1 MGLPS
6 RVLHLTHARNWPA
19 IRVAGLLTARS
30 LVERCVDG
38 QGLQD
43 EYLTR
48 PRPVGLPALEHPELG
63 TVVLRDQ
70 GRLNEGVLARLLED
84 DWTVERWC
92 RHLNE
97 HVFFFPGRS
106 SHFESL
112 RGAYAARPHV
122 LLEVDTRS
130 LLATYDSLVKVATI
144 NTGATGRGT
153 ARRGPATF
161 VPALRYAGP
170 SSRIQEVAVR
180 ADVRDLCDHLRAA
193 WLLDPDAPPQPLPLD
208 TDTSG

>member
-1 MGLPS
+1 MALPA

-19 IRVAGLLTARS
+19 IRVAGLLTARA
-30 LVERCVDG
+30 LVERCVADAALRD
-38 QGLQD
+38 Q
-43 EYLTR
+43 YLAH

-63 TVVLRDQ
+63 TIVLRDQ
-70 GRLNEGVLARLLED
+70 GRLNAGVLARLLDD

-106 SHFESL
+106 THFEGL
-112 RGAYAARPHV
+112 RGAYADGPQV

-130 LLATYDSLVKVATI
+130 LLATYDSLVKVATL

-153 ARRGPATF
+153 GRRGPATF
-161 VPALRYAGP
+161 VTAHRYIGP
-170 SSRIQEVAVR
+170 PSRIQEVAVR
-180 ADVRDLCDHLRAA
+180 ADVADLPDHLRAA
-193 WLLDPDAPPQPLPLD
+193 WLLEPDGLLVPLPLD
-208 TDTSG
+208 PDSSA

>member
-1 MGLPS
+1 MTLPS

-30 LVERCVDG
+30 LVERCVGDR
-38 QGLQD
+38 GLQD
-43 EYLTR
+43 EYLAR

-70 GRLNEGVLARLLED
+70 GRLNAGVLARLLED

-106 SHFESL
+106 SNFESL
-112 RGAYAARPHV
+112 LGAYAAGPQV

-130 LLATYDSLVKVATI
+130 LLATYDSLVKVATL

-153 ARRGPATF
+153 GRRGPATF
-161 VPALRYAGP
+161 VTAHRYTGP
-170 SSRIQEVAVR
+170 PSRVQEVAVR
-180 ADVRDLCDHLRAA
+180 ADVADLWDHLRAA
-193 WLLDPDAPPQPLPLD
+193 WLLDLNRPPQPLPI
-208 TDTSG
+208 SNPSA